1 MHTIM
6 QWMLSNR
13 GWTVHLMVHS
23 RQANN
28 SENTLRVGIVLT
40 RTDSTSI
47 ELMNCELKTKAK
59 NCENLCFTSNT
70 YVNKYVTYV
79 YSQTP
84 SETLV

>member
-1 MHTIM
+1 M
-6 QWMLSNR
+6 
-13 GWTVHLMVHS
+13 
-23 RQANN
+23 
-28 SENTLRVGIVLT
+28 
-40 RTDSTSI
+40 SI
-47 ELMNCELKTKAK
+47 ELMNYELKTKAK